1 MSVDNIRTHLRRLQ
15 VRLAINFDVVPE
27 RVYLDDVVRSGDDR
41 VGGGAFADIWQGE
54 LPSSGQV
61 AIKRIRISVQTT
73 SHDVTRLKRVRTETL
88 PLCFDL
94 KRRRHYIK
102 KVSLVRRFCTRM
114 FYPC

>member
-1 MSVDNIRTHLRRLQ
+1 M
-15 VRLAINFDVVPE
+15 RLAINFDVVPE

-54 LPSSGQV
+54 LPSSVQV
-61 AIKRIRISVQTT
+61 AIKRIRISAQTT

-102 KVSLVRRFCTRM
+102 KVSLVRRFRTRM

>member
-1 MSVDNIRTHLRRLQ
+1 MSADKIRTHLQRLQ

-61 AIKRIRISVQTT
+61 AIKRIRISAQTI
-73 SHDVTRLKRVRTETL
+73 SHDVTRLKRVCPAL
-88 PLCFDL
+88 SLCVL
-94 KRRRHYIK
+94 ISSYVGIVSRRYHW
-102 KVSLVRRFCTRM
+102 
-114 FYPC
+114 